1 MFVTP
6 SHKHPQPP
14 PQTQSLMLTIRSG
27 NVYISTVN
35 RCVSGL
41 AVLVAMFIYVAST
54 SDRLGPYST
63 TSSYRYGRG
72 FAAIVASFLSANVA
86 AVTAAYASTRR
97 QRCRDS
103 TPAHSQNV

>member
-1 MFVTP
+1 MLVTP
-6 SHKHPQPP
+6 SHEHPQPP
-14 PQTQSLMLTIRSG
+14 NSELDVDNKKRRCLHLDC
-27 NVYISTVN
+27 

-72 FAAIVASFLSANVA
+72 FAAIVVSFLSANVA